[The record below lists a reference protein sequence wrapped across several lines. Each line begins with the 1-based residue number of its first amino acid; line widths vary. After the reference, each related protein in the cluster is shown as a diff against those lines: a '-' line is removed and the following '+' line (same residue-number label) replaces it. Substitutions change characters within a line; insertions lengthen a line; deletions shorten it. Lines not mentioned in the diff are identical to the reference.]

1 MASKRMFH
9 QMITNSDDFLEM
21 PVSSQVLYF
30 HLSMNADDDGF
41 INNWKSI
48 MRLTGTKEDDLKIL
62 IAKSFVIFFED
73 EDKLSSGII
82 VIKHWRINNYLR
94 SDRYKATKFQKEFKK
109 LQIAPSGAYEL
120 SNSNIGIP
128 TGIPVVDTDKNSI
141 DKNSID
147 KNSISSSIEKYYNND
162 EKSTTFDIYSYYENN
177 IGSLSSKQY
186 QELSEFQNKLSDEIV
201 LAAIDKSIDSNAKNF
216 NYLRAILKSWVQKN
230 YKTLGD
236 IQNESKENKKGID
249 WYSEDE

>member
-120 SNSNIGIP
+120 SNNNIGIP
-128 TGIPVVDTDKNSI
+128 TGIPVVAMIPPFGIHDATPDCQ
-141 DKNSID
+141 
-147 KNSISSSIEKYYNND
+147 NN
-162 EKSTTFDIYSYYENN
+162 TR
-177 IGSLSSKQY
+177 
-186 QELSEFQNKLSDEIV
+186 V
-201 LAAIDKSIDSNAKNF
+201 L
-216 NYLRAILKSWVQKN
+216 Y
-230 YKTLGD
+230 
-236 IQNESKENKKGID
+236 
-249 WYSEDE
+249 